1 MSNYKVIDKK
11 TEKLLLGNTPFNQAA
26 RIIDPALSVLD
37 LSFDY
42 RHQSVLRNI
51 CFTVERSTLCGLLGP
66 NASGKTT
73 LLKCINGV
81 LKPKEGQVRVNG
93 SQVRDLSRRE
103 IARLMAVVPQQ
114 TTVVFAFTALQM
126 VVMGMTARLGKLR
139 LPSRQ
144 NYKDARKRLEEL
156 GIEDLAERPFNE
168 LSGGERQL
176 VLIAR
181 ALFQDPH
188 ILLLDEPTS
197 HLDFKNQF
205 MIMDVVREVTKTKR
219 LATLISLHDPN
230 LAARYCSQMVMLK
243 EGRIYQEGA
252 RETVF
257 RRETLEAVYGMKVIV
272 ENTSKGA
279 SVVIPEKWARGDER
293 P

>member
-1 MSNYKVIDKK
+1 MTLRHN
-11 TEKLLLGNTPFNQAA
+11 LLAEGDIPSNQAA
-26 RIIDPALSVLD
+26 RMSDPVLSVLN

-42 RHQSVLRNI
+42 RYQSVLHNI
-51 CFTVERSTLCGLLGP
+51 SFSLERGMICGLLGP

-81 LKPKEGQVRVNG
+81 LKPREGEVKVNDC
-93 SQVRDLSRRE
+93 QIRDLSRRE

-114 TTVVFAFTALQM
+114 TTVVFSFTALQM
-126 VVMGMTARLGKLR
+126 VVMGRAARLGKLR

-144 NYKDARKRLEEL
+144 DYRDAEKTLEEL
-156 GIEDLAERPFNE
+156 KVGDLAKRLFNE

-176 VLIAR
+176 IILAR
-181 ALFQDPH
+181 ALFQDTL
-188 ILLLDEPTS
+188 ILLMDEPTS

-205 MIMDVVREVTKTKR
+205 MIMDRVREVTKAKR
-219 LATLISLHDPN
+219 LATVISLHDPN

-243 EGRIYQEGA
+243 QGRIHQEGS

-257 RRETLEAVYGMKVIV
+257 KRETLEAVYGMKVNV
-272 ENTSKGA
+272 ENTSKGV
-279 SVVIPEKWARGDER
+279 SVVTPER
-293 P
+293 